1 MRFFLLTRAVG
12 QGFLSKQEEDLETAM
27 GMIETK
33 DAAVAALQQ
42 ELAAG
47 EVVRGGDAVRAGR
60 LR

>member
-1 MRFFLLTRAVG
+1 VG